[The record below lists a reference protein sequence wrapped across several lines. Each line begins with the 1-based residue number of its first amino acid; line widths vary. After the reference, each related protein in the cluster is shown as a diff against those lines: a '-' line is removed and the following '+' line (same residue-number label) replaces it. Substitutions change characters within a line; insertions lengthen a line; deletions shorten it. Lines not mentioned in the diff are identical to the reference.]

1 MTDRAGRKLDPH
13 TLLKKGVYAPQ
24 PNLFLD
30 RTGVKLNPKPLL
42 KTGTYQPQPNLFLNR
57 TGENVG
63 RFVTRNPTQIVVGS
77 KGGAKILWKS
87 YSRIYVEMYGSGG
100 GVSGGSATMTRIRDL
115 AGLGGGIS
123 GGTGRMLVQP
133 PNFLRPM
140 ELYTIALGL
149 TSWRVN
155 NSVDTIVVSGDT
167 YSPYPGVSRGN
178 ITDGSGPLEVH
189 LDASHP
195 FVAYYR
201 SQAPGSSA
209 TVTIHWY
216 DRENPQSRRVIYKG
230 YVKSVSVSE
239 DGYNATLNLT
249 SIMTTFDKE
258 IPDESFSPQC
268 QNFLYDANCKVDKE
282 NFRFNGVV
290 ASVSGND
297 ITVTDLETM
306 GVGWALPGYVTFGTD
321 DHRQVIA
328 QSGNVLTLILP
339 FATDVTGE
347 TVAVFAG
354 CNHLHSACIGKFG
367 ADTDGGNSFRG
378 CPFVPTRNIFASGI
392 M

>member
-1 MTDRAGRKLDPH
+1 MTDRAGRRFDPH
-13 TLLKKGVYAPQ
+13 TVLKKGVLNPQ
-24 PNLFLD
+24 PSLFLNHTGSKLD
-30 RTGVKLNPKPLL
+30 PTTRTKA
-42 KTGTYQPQPNLFLNR
+42 GTHQPQPSLFLNH
-57 TGENVG
+57 TGENLQ
-63 RFVTRNPTQIVVGS
+63 RIVTRNPTALVGGS
-77 KGGAKILWKS
+77 KGGGRILWKS
-87 YSRIYVEMYGSGG
+87 YSRIYVDMLGSGG
-100 GVSGGSATMTRIRDL
+100 GISGGSATITRIRDL
-115 AGLGGGIS
+115 AGLGGGVS
-123 GGTGRMLVQP
+123 GGTGLMLAQP
-133 PNFLRPM
+133 PSFLRPM
-140 ELYTIALGL
+140 ELLTIALGL
-149 TSWRVN
+149 TSWRIN

-167 YSPYPGVSRGN
+167 YSPFPGVSRGD
-178 ITDGSGPLEVH
+178 ITDGSDPLEVH
-189 LDASHP
+189 IDASHP

-201 SQAPGSSA
+201 SQSPGSSA

-268 QNFLYDANCKVDKE
+268 QNFLYDVNCAVDKD
-282 NFRFNGVV
+282 NFRFDGIV
-290 ASVSGND
+290 ASVNGND
-297 ITVTDLETM
+297 ITVTDLITK
-306 GVGWALPGYVTFGTD
+306 GAGWALPGYVTYGTD

-347 TVAVFAG
+347 TVKVFAG
-354 CNHLHSACIGKFG
+354 CNHLHSTCMGKFG

-378 CPFVPTRNIFASGI
+378 CPFVPTRNIFSSGI
-392 M
+392 V